1 MRDRERLLKKMESVE
16 NYLRILEEIKEDCL
30 EKFDRDPIYRGAL
43 LHYLYLTA
51 DSCIALA
58 QMMVRWK
65 GLGIPQSYQEA
76 IEMLGDRGVLEAG
89 FAYEF
94 ARIAG
99 LRNLLAHGYEKVKKD
114 LVCEEILPRMEEV
127 RTFLEA
133 LRRHL

>member
-16 NYLRILEEIKEDCL
+16 TYLRILEEIKEDCL

-76 IEMLGDRGVLEAG
+76 IEMLGDRGVLEAD

-94 ARIAG
+94 ARIVG

>member
-43 LHYLYLTA
+43 LHYLYFTA

-76 IEMLGDRGVLEAG
+76 IEMLGDRGVLETG

-99 LRNLLAHGYEKVKKD
+99 LRSLLAHGYEKVKKD

-127 RTFLEA
+127 RTYLEA